1 MELNKIGIV
10 PAKEKQ
16 LNKKGIY
23 TVEDLTTFFP
33 RKYNDFSKET
43 GILSSDQISCI
54 IVHIDDVKFYNN
66 KTPLIIASGREKITN
81 NKVKVMWFRKQF
93 MFNKL
98 YNTIGYD
105 VYVCGKAIY
114 SEDYK
119 NYTIS
124 EPLLY
129 TTHIVSSKRI
139 YPVYSK
145 INRMSEEYLE
155 EHIRYALEMPGI
167 LKDLM
172 PKNIVTDEGLMPL
185 DIAIK
190 ELHNPS
196 NISNL
201 TKAQNRIV
209 FDDLMYFALRLQQNN
224 RKRMGGSSY
233 NIKTLTNFYK
243 VLNNLPFS
251 LTEDQDK
258 TVKTIINQMRTGK
271 VRALIEGNVS
281 CGKTLVAELCMIAM
295 SDNGYQSALMA
306 PTKILAKQHYDDI
319 VKLVS
324 PYGLNVAFYEGNNMK
339 AKDKREM
346 LEKIKNGYYHFI
358 IGTHSLTGKEIEFNN
373 LGLFISD
380 EEHKYGTI
388 QKDSIYEKST
398 PSLHTISMSA
408 TPIPRSIATILY
420 GDDIQIYHIKSMPS
434 IRKPVKTY
442 ITNKQN
448 KVFNFIYKQIKD
460 GHQVYV
466 MCPIIDQSE
475 KLEGVA
481 SIEEMSEL
489 YKTSF
494 EPLGIS
500 VGVLTGRNPKDEAE
514 QIIDDYR
521 NGKIDILVCSQIVEV
536 GVSNNNSTV
545 MVIHSPDRLGLA
557 SLHQIRGRVGR
568 GSAQSY
574 CILFTDDVNNERL
587 KILASTNDGYK
598 IALYDLKNRKTG
610 DLIGTEQSGSN
621 KYVEL
626 MLTHA
631 KLYDHIKELAS
642 TLLDTG
648 EADEFL
654 NYKIFQ
660 NEKD

>member
-33 RKYNDFSKET
+33 RKYNDFSRET

-66 KTPLIIASGREKITN
+66 KTPLIIASGREKETN
-81 NKVKVMWFRKQF
+81 NKVKIMWFRKQF

-105 VYVCGKAIY
+105 VYICGKASY

-129 TTHIVSSKRI
+129 TTHIVNSKKI

-155 EHIRYALEMPGI
+155 EHIRYALESPGV

-172 PKNIVTDEGLMPL
+172 PKSIVTNEELMPL

-196 NISNL
+196 NMSNL
-201 TKAQNRIV
+201 IKAQNRII

-233 NIKTLTNFYK
+233 NVKSLTNFYK

-339 AKDKREM
+339 AKEKREM
-346 LEKIKNGYYHFI
+346 LEKIKNGYYHFV

-442 ITNKQN
+442 ITNQQN

-489 YKTSF
+489 YKKSF
-494 EPLGIS
+494 EPLGIT

-514 QIIDDYR
+514 QIIDDYK

-536 GVSNNNSTV
+536 GVSNSNSTV

-610 DLIGTEQSGSN
+610 DLIGTEQSGNN

-648 EADEFL
+648 EANEFL
-654 NYKIFQ
+654 NHKIFQ